1 MSAEPY
7 AADASVDDVGE
18 TPRPIFFGE
27 SLYRQLSGASMLT
40 LVLLVI
46 WFFAIL
52 ALGLG
57 GALEALWNGKPL
69 APRSLF

>member
-1 MSAEPY
+1 
-7 AADASVDDVGE
+7 
-18 TPRPIFFGE
+18 
-27 SLYRQLSGASMLT
+27 MLT
-40 LVLLVI
+40 LVLLI
-46 WFFAIL
+46 MWFFAIL